1 MKTLAKLLR
10 YAPIIVLTAMVA
22 VPGGMAGQGPAPA
35 DIAGR
40 WEGSIN
46 AGAQGTLR
54 LAFVITLHGDSLS
67 TQMYSPDQTAQAF
80 ATSGTTL
87 TGSSLNIAVAEL
99 GGSFSGTL
107 NEEGQFAGNWRQGG
121 AVLPLVLTRADGEGG
136 RALQQPDTAAPLRMK
151 CPGSVGFALTR

>member
-10 YAPIIVLTAMVA
+10 YAPIIVLAAMVA
-22 VPGGMAGQGPAPA
+22 VPVAVAGQGPTPA

-54 LAFVITLHGDSLS
+54 LAFVITAHGDSLS

-87 TGSSLNIAVAEL
+87 TDSTLNIAVAEL

-107 NEEGQFAGNWRQGG
+107 NEEGQFVGNWRQGG
-121 AVLPLVLTRADGEGG
+121 AVLPLTLTRAEAEGG
-136 RALQQPDTAAPLRMK
+136 GALRQTTAAAPLRMK
-151 CPGSVGFALTR
+151 CPGIAGLALTL